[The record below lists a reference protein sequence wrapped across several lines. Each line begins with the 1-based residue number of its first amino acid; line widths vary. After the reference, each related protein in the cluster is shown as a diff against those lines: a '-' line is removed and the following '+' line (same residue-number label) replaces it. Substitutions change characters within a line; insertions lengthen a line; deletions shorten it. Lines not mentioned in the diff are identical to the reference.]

1 MVLEFVGT
9 YVAGKL
15 LDWAIP
21 RGIVLAA
28 GSEKER
34 TTREAFDEAAIDAL
48 ADVAWEEARAPTDEE
63 SARALAEHVSTW
75 LTEPS
80 VADKL
85 FRAANAKVQADS
97 KLVVELIEQS
107 GFEVSI
113 APFDMEDFV
122 AAFVPRL
129 GEVVDREM
137 RSQGLTE
144 TVLADKLDELL
155 ARTEPL
161 GSAIRAATPAAD
173 GPGRHPVLVG
183 VRSFTRRAEDMDDE
197 MDYLLRLENHFDG
210 RRIRSP
216 ELWREAVYPELEAF
230 LGGNL
235 NGHDRYLLHLSAHTT
250 IAFACGYLLDPKSG
264 VDVVPVQR
272 TGGKQEWRPAV
283 DPGEARRGLPEELWT
298 LSPLPLREDGRDVV
312 MALSVTRDVLRDAA
326 AYARENIP
334 TAGRI
339 LGFEVTSGAGQHSV
353 RDGTHALL
361 LADDLMARFDE
372 ARSPDERAG
381 TVHLFAAAPAG
392 FTFFAGRLARGLR
405 RCVLYE
411 FDFEGGALGAYE
423 PSLAFPPPV
432 GGAERETEIR
442 GG

>member
-1 MVLEFVGT
+1 MVLESVGT
-9 YVAGKL
+9 YVGGKL
-15 LDWAIP
+15 FDWAIP
-21 RGIVLAA
+21 RGIVVLSGTAKNRATRNAFEDAA
-28 GSEKER
+28 VS
-34 TTREAFDEAAIDAL
+34 AL
-48 ADVAWEEARAPTDEE
+48 ADVAWELSTAPSDEE
-63 SARALAEHVSTW
+63 SARVLAEHLGTW

-80 VADKL
+80 VAEKL

-97 KLVVELIEQS
+97 KVVVELMEQT

-113 APFDMEDFV
+113 VPFDMKDFV
-122 AAFVPRL
+122 TAFVPRL
-129 GEVVDREM
+129 SEVVDREM

-144 TVLADKLDELL
+144 TVITDKLDELL
-155 ARTEPL
+155 SRTEPRE
-161 GSAIRAATPAAD
+161 SAIRAAIPAAD
-173 GPGRHPVLVG
+173 GPGRRAVLVG
-183 VRSFTRRAEDMDDE
+183 VRSFTRRAEDMEE
-197 MDYLLRLENHFDG
+197 MDHLLRLENHFDG

-216 ELWREAVYPELEAF
+216 ELWREAVYPELDAF

-283 DPGEARRGLPEELWT
+283 DPGEARHGLPEELWT
-298 LSPLPLREDGRDVV
+298 LKPVPLRENGPDIV
-312 MALSVTRDVLRDAA
+312 MALSMTRDVLEDAVE
-326 AYARENIP
+326 YARENIP

-339 LGFEVTSGAGQHSV
+339 LGFEVASGAGQHSV

-361 LADDLMARFDE
+361 LADELMTRFDD
-372 ARSPDERAG
+372 ARSPDERTG

-432 GGAERETEIR
+432 GGAGRETEIR

>member
-1 MVLEFVGT
+1 MVLKFAGT
-9 YVAGKL
+9 YIAGKL

-21 RGIVLAA
+21 RGIVIAA
-28 GSEKER
+28 GSEKAR
-34 TTREAFDEAAIDAL
+34 ATREAFDEAAIDAL
-48 ADVAWEEARAPTDEE
+48 SDIAWEEDKAPIDEE
-63 SARALAEHVSTW
+63 SARVLGEHVSTW

-137 RSQGLTE
+137 RSQGLPE
-144 TVLADKLDELL
+144 TVIVDRLDESL
-155 ARTEPL
+155 ARTEPR
-161 GSAIRAATPAAD
+161 GSAIRAAIPAAD
-173 GPGRHPVLVG
+173 GPGRRPVLVG
-183 VRSFTRRAEDMDDE
+183 IRSFTRRAEDMDED
-197 MDYLLRLENHFDG
+197 MDHLLRLERHFDG
-210 RRIRSP
+210 RHVRSV
-216 ELWREAVYPELEAF
+216 ELWGEAVYPELEAF
-230 LGGNL
+230 LGSNL

-250 IAFACGYLLDPKSG
+250 ISFGCGYLLDPKSG

-298 LSPLPLREDGRDVV
+298 LNPVPLSGDGSDVV
-312 MALSVTRDVLRDAA
+312 MALSVTRDVLEDAA
-326 AYARENIP
+326 EYARENIP

-339 LGFEVTSGAGQHSV
+339 LGFEVASGAGQHSV

-361 LADDLMARFDE
+361 LADDLMARFED
-372 ARSPDERAG
+372 ARSPGERTG

-392 FTFFAGRLARGLR
+392 FMFFAGRLARGLR

-423 PSLAFPPPV
+423 PSLAFPPTV
-432 GGAERETEIR
+432 GGTERENEIR